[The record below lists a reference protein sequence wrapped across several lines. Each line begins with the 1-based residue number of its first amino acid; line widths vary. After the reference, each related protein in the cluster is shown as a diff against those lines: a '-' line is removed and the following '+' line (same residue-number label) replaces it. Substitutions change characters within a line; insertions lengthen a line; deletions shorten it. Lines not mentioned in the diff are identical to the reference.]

1 MKTIHAPLTPWG
13 AVFGLLVAL
22 LSTLGG
28 CSKPDRPTLALYPA
42 LERGDL
48 DQIGRH
54 IYWDSDINAVIAPN
68 GRRPLHIAAET
79 GRIVITRLLL
89 DNHAEI
95 DAADSEGRTPLFLA
109 VMAGRTQVAQLLI
122 DRGARL
128 EPDQLLHAA
137 VEKGVSDRD
146 VIRFLTAQGAKVDTV
161 DASGETPLIR
171 ATRLGEREM
180 AKLLIAQGA
189 DVNVRDAQGR
199 SALAWAKQGGH
210 EEIVRLLLRNG
221 AIDGG

>member
-1 MKTIHAPLTPWG
+1 
-13 AVFGLLVAL
+13 
-22 LSTLGG
+22 
-28 CSKPDRPTLALYPA
+28 
-42 LERGDL
+42 
-48 DQIGRH
+48 
-54 IYWDSDINAVIAPN
+54 
-68 GRRPLHIAAET
+68 
-79 GRIVITRLLL
+79 
-89 DNHAEI
+89 
-95 DAADSEGRTPLFLA
+95 
-109 VMAGRTQVAQLLI
+109 MAGRTQVAQLLI

-128 EPDQLLHAA
+128 EPDQLLQAA

-146 VIRFLTAQGAKVDTV
+146 VIRFLTAQGAKIDAV

-210 EEIVRLLLRNG
+210 EEIERLLLRNG